1 MENKGQFENI
11 RILLVED
18 EEKLRTTIQDY
29 LEMNGYE
36 VEAVQ
41 DGTAAMELFGQ
52 GEENWPQLILLDV
65 MLPFVDGFE
74 ILEKIREKSD
84 RSEEHTSELQSH

>member
-52 GEENWPQLILLDV
+52 GEENC
-65 MLPFVDGFE
+65 
-74 ILEKIREKSD
+74 
-84 RSEEHTSELQSH
+84 RS